1 MCEDLSRCQICN
13 VGLLRKSF
21 VCEKCYGSFDK
32 KLIKELVI
40 SKKYPKSIRREIF
53 DEFRKLVRK
62 RKKDLTSEVY
72 SILKQSNDDQLKIHI
87 EEGKF
92 IVEM

>member
-1 MCEDLSRCQICN
+1 MYEDLNHCQICN
-13 VGLLRKSF
+13 VCLLKKSF
-21 VCEKCYGSFDK
+21 VCDKCYESFDK
-32 KLIKELVI
+32 QLLKELVI

-53 DEFRKLVRK
+53 DEFRKLARRRK
-62 RKKDLTSEVY
+62 RNLTHEVY